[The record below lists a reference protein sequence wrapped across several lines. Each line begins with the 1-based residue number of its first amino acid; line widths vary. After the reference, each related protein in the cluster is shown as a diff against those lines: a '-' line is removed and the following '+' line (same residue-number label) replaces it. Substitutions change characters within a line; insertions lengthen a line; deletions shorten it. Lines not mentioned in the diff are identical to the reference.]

1 MRVERIH
8 LDAGGFEE
16 FFAGLTESKPLRTDR
31 VVFTDGDRALSIVG
45 DGPVT
50 IEAIETRSDGG
61 NQNQNQNISRLREAL
76 KQIQIVREELET
88 EEEALAE
95 FLERN
100 VEESVDYAAEFLE
113 RKSEEEETIVTDGGV
128 NDPIWEELLGIY
140 AAGYAEA
147 SNDLTN
153 SAKSEKDVKDFEII
167 REKFYYLMDGRTL
180 PEDLDKLVLEEQ
192 GGEPVT
198 DGGADT

>member
-88 EEEALAE
+88 EE
-95 FLERN
+95 
-100 VEESVDYAAEFLE
+100 
-113 RKSEEEETIVTDGGV
+113 G
-128 NDPIWEELLGIY
+128 P
-140 AAGYAEA
+140 
-147 SNDLTN
+147 
-153 SAKSEKDVKDFEII
+153 
-167 REKFYYLMDGRTL
+167 
-180 PEDLDKLVLEEQ
+180 
-192 GGEPVT
+192 
-198 DGGADT
+198 